1 MKSFDFLQQ
10 SLLSWYRLW
19 EGGPLTCCVLVFL
32 SSLILI
38 TTSMVQWWMPRIWH
52 WGFGKQDQGP
62 GKRVLWWTSNASRVF
77 VFGGKNV
84 TFMVILIQVTPY
96 HFSSWKND
104 NACVRTPD
112 DIDTL
117 WAYYYHAAWVIF
129 WDINWWVCFSCS
141 TVPFFFFPV

>member
-10 SLLSWYRLW
+10 SLLTWYRLW

-38 TTSMVQWWMPRIWH
+38 TTSMVQWRCLEFGIEDLVSKTRVQGRECCDGLAMPPEFWFLEARMPH
-52 WGFGKQDQGP
+52 
-62 GKRVLWWTSNASRVF
+62 LWWLWSKWPHSS
-77 VFGGKNV
+77 
-84 TFMVILIQVTPY
+84 
-96 HFSSWKND
+96 SSWKND

-112 DIDTL
+112 DIDAL

-129 WDINWWVCFSCS
+129 WDINRWVCFSCS